1 VPGAARARYHQDPA
15 QRQQR
20 DRGTDRVTG
29 EQVAVDLLAD
39 HARAPRRSRARPGEE
54 ELALG
59 AVPGDRA
66 ESVDDEGDELV
77 AGHRPDLVEPSQ

>member
-1 VPGAARARYHQDPA
+1 MSVRWG
-15 QRQQR
+15 
-20 DRGTDRVTG
+20 
-29 EQVAVDLLAD
+29 
-39 HARAPRRSRARPGEE
+39 SRAWWRLAAAQPSTARGACCAEVSADIGSGEE

-66 ESVDDEGDELV
+66 EGVDDEGDELV